1 MKYLFPLIL
10 IAPLILKAQRV
21 VNYDNDI
28 NYDWS
33 NFDLIHFTIASVVC
47 TGLIMLGFKLTKNYK
62 YKIQNTIGVIMIIT
76 GGIVSF
82 IYLLGPLIA
91 IVKMLWLI
99 IIGLVLFSVLAY
111 FLFSSLKNKL

>member
-1 MKYLFPLIL
+1 LKYLFPLIL

-21 VNYDNDI
+21 VNYDNEI

-33 NFDLIHFTIASVVC
+33 NFDLFHFTIASIVC

-62 YKIQNTIGVIMIIT
+62 HKIQNSIGVIMIIT

-91 IVKMLWLI
+91 IFKMLWLI